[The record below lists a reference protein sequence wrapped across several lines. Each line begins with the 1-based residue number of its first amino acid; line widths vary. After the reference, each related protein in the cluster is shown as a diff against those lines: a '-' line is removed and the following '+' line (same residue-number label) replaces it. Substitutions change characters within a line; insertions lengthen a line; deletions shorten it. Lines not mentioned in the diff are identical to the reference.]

1 MSSST
6 VEFFHVL
13 VSLGFEPRT
22 SRTLA
27 EHATPRPWSK
37 GNLAEKNLPIQSANT
52 FGLSYKWN
60 LMNTS
65 FFLRDFFCPLV

>member
-1 MSSST
+1 MKKNILSPST

-37 GNLAEKNLPIQSANT
+37 GNLAEKNLPI
-52 FGLSYKWN
+52 
-60 LMNTS
+60 
-65 FFLRDFFCPLV
+65 